1 MSVQVDPLALVP
13 LQVIQDWALF
23 LTIGT
28 SLIVLAIVAWLRS
41 SRASIESVYFFGWL
55 FIGASAIEGID
66 TYLTGGWS
74 GFYLHL
80 VGAILF
86 GVTGFMLVTRAR
98 TDAHIASLIVAMYF
112 IIAGIF
118 NIIAPLAAN
127 VPDRGWHVW
136 AGFITLVLGPALLVD
151 WTGARAQ
158 TSKFR
163 LLGVFIGIDL
173 LFRGLAFTILALDL
187 RKPLM

>member
-1 MSVQVDPLALVP
+1 MSAQVDPLALVP
-13 LQVIQDWALF
+13 PQVIQNWELF
-23 LTIGT
+23 LTMGT
-28 SLIVLAIVAWLRS
+28 GLIVLAIIAWLRS

-55 FIGASAIEGID
+55 FIGASAIEALD
-66 TYLTGGWS
+66 AYLTGGWS

-86 GVTGFMLVTRAR
+86 GVTGFMLVTRAK
-98 TDAHIASLIVAMYF
+98 TDAQTASLIVAMYF

-118 NIIAPLAAN
+118 NIIAPLSAN

-151 WTGARAQ
+151 WRGDKKHKRPNFVCWAH
-158 TSKFR
+158 
-163 LLGVFIGIDL
+163 LLE
-173 LFRGLAFTILALDL
+173 
-187 RKPLM
+187 

>member
-1 MSVQVDPLALVP
+1 MSVQADPLALVP
-13 LQVIQDWALF
+13 LQIIQDWALF

-55 FIGASAIEGID
+55 FIGASAIEGVD

-127 VPDRGWHVW
+127 VPDRGWHVL
-136 AGFITLVLGPALLVD
+136 AGFITLILGPALLG
-151 WTGARAQ
+151 TR
-158 TSKFR
+158 TSKRVPISEFR
-163 LLGVFIGIDL
+163 AIGIFIGIDL
-173 LFRGLAFTILALDL
+173 FLRGAASALLALDL
-187 RKPLM
+187 RSH